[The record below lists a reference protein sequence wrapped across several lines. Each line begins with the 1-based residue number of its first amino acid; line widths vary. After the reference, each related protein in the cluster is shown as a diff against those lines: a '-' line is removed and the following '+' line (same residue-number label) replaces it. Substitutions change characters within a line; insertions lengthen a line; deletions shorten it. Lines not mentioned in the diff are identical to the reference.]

1 MMHWSFI
8 GSAALSITLATGGAN
23 EGNPQSEQDGP
34 GSIEVYDMVVGYSTF
49 GSGYPLVMITGFS
62 GTMDMWD
69 PSFVSRLS
77 DEYRVIVFDNRGMG
91 ETTPGDSAFTI
102 ERFAD
107 DTAGLMEALGI
118 ERAHVLA
125 WSMGTEIA
133 LELVLRHPDRVDR
146 LVLYGGDCQM
156 NLCPPSPEVLA
167 ALYDTSGTPEDR
179 GERMLMHLFPAEW
192 LAANK
197 ESVISLFSGFSET
210 SSPASIQKQAEAMDS
225 WRGAL
230 DRLELIETPTLL
242 VTGTEDVLTP
252 PRNSIILHEGLPNSE
267 LLEIENA
274 GHGLMYQY
282 PERLSEAVLSFLSSQ
297 I

>member
-1 MMHWSFI
+1 MYWSFL
-8 GSAALSITLATGGAN
+8 GSATLSIGLAISGAN
-23 EGNPQSEQDGP
+23 GGDSSSEPGMPQRIQVDD
-34 GSIEVYDMVVGYSTF
+34 IVIGYRSF
-49 GSGYPLVMITGFS
+49 GSGYPLLMITGFS

-125 WSMGTEIA
+125 WSMGTEVA
-133 LELVLRHPDRVDR
+133 LELVLRHPQRVDR

-156 NLCPPSPEVLA
+156 NLCPPSPEVLE
-167 ALYDTSGTPEDR
+167 ALYDTSGTPEER
-179 GERMLMHLFPAEW
+179 GERLLMHLFPADW
-192 LAANK
+192 LAANE
-197 ESVISLFSGFSET
+197 ESIISLFSGFTEA
-210 SSPASIQKQAEAMDS
+210 SSPASIQKQSEAMDS

-252 PRNSIILHEGLPNSE
+252 PRNSIILHDGLPNSV
-267 LLEIENA
+267 LLEIEDA

-282 PERLSEAVLSFLSSQ
+282 PEVLSEAVLGFLSQ
-297 I
+297 QD